1 MAVSIELELRLF
13 EFRASDYV
21 GNGTEFLIQVYIS
34 ADMSPRAPTFERDP
48 VVCVFSLCSSRISE
62 SPYL

>member
-48 VVCVFSLCSSRISE
+48 VVCV
-62 SPYL
+62 